1 MESETV
7 EPETVASAAKAVTL
21 GGVQQTAGR
30 ALRAAP
36 LLEGVKVRPLVCDA
50 ADGEKAC
57 EERKRLR
64 R

>member
-1 MESETV
+1 MESEAV
-7 EPETVASAAKAVTL
+7 EPETVASAAEAVTL
-21 GGVQQTAGR
+21 GGIQQTAGR

-50 ADGEKAC
+50 ADGEEAC
-57 EERKRLR
+57 EEGKGVR